1 MQVHPRAQANH
12 RAQNSQ
18 SEPKGLGQMVGF
30 SPRNSLAGS
39 FRRVGKIGFWA
50 QVVIGVISISLA
62 IYAFT
67 LGRQGGGLG
76 TRGGLALTEYLT
88 ILSLLI
94 LAFTTAWS
102 YRYVG
107 LAERIEV
114 PSRRPQIS
122 AVKRVVWIGVVC
134 TIIGLILSML
144 IMLFETAQLFL
155 YFLRAPQAGI
165 PVVQVTGERASW
177 VSAGDILGL
186 AVVILTTFVEV
197 LVLSLGLWLL
207 FRTLMPSTEFPQ
219 FDE

>member
-1 MQVHPRAQANH
+1 
-12 RAQNSQ
+12 
-18 SEPKGLGQMVGF
+18 MVGL
-30 SPRNSLAGS
+30 SPRNSLAGT

-67 LGRQGGGLG
+67 LGSGLG

-88 ILSLLI
+88 ILSLMI
-94 LAFTTAWS
+94 LTFTTAWS

-107 LAERIEV
+107 LAGRIED

-122 AVKRVVWIGVVC
+122 AVKRIVWIGVVC

-144 IMLFETAQLFL
+144 IMLFETAQLFF

-219 FDE
+219 LDE